1 MYFDSYEVRPCACN
15 MLGLYNPVA
24 RYTDDVRGVFYGPTD
39 DAPADVKKAWDKFI
53 RPSNLR
59 KLDYVDV
66 VLQSPVTVKPV
77 EVDNVRACVRHGVA
91 VAIAKQ
97 LKTLNK
103 KRRAVTF
110 VHDGQTETAQL
121 IWPTLNPGSITR
133 SLWVNTDGSATNYST
148 PTSTKK
154 EERTYTVI
162 RYSAGVKHI
171 DELLTAF
178 IGFYKSDQYVTK
190 YWSDK
195 AVDFMDAQG
204 TRSRSLAHAYGDLL
218 KEEFSG
224 DFIAFDRT
232 VDSNTVMFCE
242 LLSEDWVQIEGVLD
256 TIYEAPF
263 PAVMEKAVKQS
274 AVTEALLRPSEDDV
288 QGDARDDEEETT
300 ENKTE
305 EVEAQ
310 VYSVSDPALVEVALN
325 DGALAVEFIDN
336 EARLVRVRVPL
347 QGNDEA
353 RQSTVDAFS
362 GIIDGARCV
371 DFACFA
377 EVSND
382 HFVLRS
388 QAGVAYA
395 WSAPTVEVDG

>member
-24 RYTDDVRGVFYGPTD
+24 RYTDDVRGVLYGPTD

-59 KLDYVDV
+59 RLDYVDV

-77 EVDNVRACVRHGVA
+77 EVDNLRACVRHGVA

-110 VHDGQTETAQL
+110 VNDGQTETAQL
-121 IWPTLNPGSITR
+121 IWSTLKPGTITR
-133 SLWVNTDGSATNYST
+133 NFWIDADGSVTSCST
-148 PTSTKK
+148 PTSAKK
-154 EERTYTVI
+154 EERTYTLI

-171 DELLTAF
+171 DELMTAF
-178 IGFYKSDQYVTK
+178 IGFYKADQYVTK

-204 TRSRSLAHAYGDLL
+204 TRSRSLAHACEDLL
-218 KEEFSG
+218 KKEFGG
-224 DFIAFDRT
+224 DFIAFDR
-232 VDSNTVMFCE
+232 VADSNVVMFCE

-263 PAVMEKAVKQS
+263 TEALEKSVKQS
-274 AVTEALLRPSEDDV
+274 VEAEALLCPSEDDM

-310 VYSVSDPALVEVALN
+310 VYNVSDPALIEVALN
-325 DGALAVEFIDN
+325 DGALAVEFVDN

-353 RQSTVDAFS
+353 KQSTVDAFN
-362 GIIDGARCV
+362 GVIDGARGV
-371 DFACFA
+371 DFVCFA

-382 HFVLRS
+382 RFVLRS

-395 WSAPTVEVDG
+395 WHAPTVEVDG